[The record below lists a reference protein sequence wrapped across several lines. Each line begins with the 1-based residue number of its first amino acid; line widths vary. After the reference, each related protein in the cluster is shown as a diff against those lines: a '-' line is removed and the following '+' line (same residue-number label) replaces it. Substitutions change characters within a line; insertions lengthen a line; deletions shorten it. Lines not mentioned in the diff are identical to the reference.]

1 MDTVKVHFA
10 EMVHHSSQKVTGS
23 ISQRSSTKSAETAVL
38 LNEFKNPGWALAKCN
53 TTRFTYW
60 QRKFVLH
67 AFMEEID
74 KKIYS
79 RESCANDEKSQ
90 THR

>member
-53 TTRFTYW
+53 TTRFIYW

-79 RESCANDEKSQ
+79 RESCANDGKSQ

>member
-1 MDTVKVHFA
+1 MDTVKGRFA
-10 EMVHHSSQKVTGS
+10 EMVHHSSHKVTGS

-38 LNEFKNPGWALAKCN
+38 LNEFKNPGWALAKRN

-67 AFMEEID
+67 AFMEGEEID
-74 KKIYS
+74 KKVYP
-79 RESCANDEKSQ
+79 
-90 THR
+90 